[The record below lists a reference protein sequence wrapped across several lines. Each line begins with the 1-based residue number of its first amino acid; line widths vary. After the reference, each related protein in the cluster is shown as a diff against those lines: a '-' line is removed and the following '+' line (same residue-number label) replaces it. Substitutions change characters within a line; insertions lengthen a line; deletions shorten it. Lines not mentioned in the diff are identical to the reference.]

1 MCNKPIIL
9 DLSLTSK
16 EFRDYIKHPN
26 KNSKA
31 SKVMKVWHQIITN
44 AEK

>member
-1 MCNKPIIL
+1 MFNKPIIL

-31 SKVMKVWHQIITN
+31 SKVMKVWRQIITN

>member
-9 DLSLTSK
+9 DLSLTNK
-16 EFRDYIKHPN
+16 EFCDYIKHPN
-26 KNSKA
+26 KNSRA
-31 SKVMKVWHQIITN
+31 SKVMKVWRQIITN

>member
-9 DLSLTSK
+9 DLSLTNK
-16 EFRDYIKHPN
+16 EFWDYMKHPN

-31 SKVMKVWHQIITN
+31 SKVMKAWRQIITN